1 MDKKQTPT
9 IVNIEE
15 RVETLVKGMA
25 TMLSFSSYYD
35 MTSKPNEIGEFD
47 QFLESSGI
55 GEKLEKILIEEFTE
69 KGLTAEA

>member
-1 MDKKQTPT
+1 MDDKPT

-35 MTSKPNEIGEFD
+35 MTSKPEELTEFD
-47 QFLESSGI
+47 QFLDNSGI

>member
-1 MDKKQTPT
+1 MDDKPT

-35 MTSKPNEIGEFD
+35 MASKPDQIAEFD